1 MQHLIALAGR
11 QRYTRDLTPRVSY
24 VRENKRAPDS
34 CVAFTGLPCNCV
46 DQFVPVCGQNGRTY
60 PSACIARCVGLQDN
74 QFEFGSCIS
83 KDPCNPNPCN
93 KNQR

>member
-1 MQHLIALAGR
+1 MNYILAL
-11 QRYTRDLTPRVSY
+11 
-24 VRENKRAPDS
+24 

-83 KDPCNPNPCN
+83 KDPCNPNPCS

>member
-1 MQHLIALAGR
+1 MYLSSEKISMNHILASR
-11 QRYTRDLTPRVSY
+11 
-24 VRENKRAPDS
+24 
-34 CVAFTGLPCNCV
+34 VAFAGLPCNCG

-83 KDPCNPNPCN
+83 KDPCNPNPC